1 VNAKALEDYLQGNY
15 YLDRLTEEELRKAR
29 EYFQQAIEADPT
41 FAAAY
46 LGLASAEEAGFTIDA
61 AIATR
66 AAERALEL
74 APTLSE
80 AWMTLAGMKA
90 DSWDWPEMEEYYR
103 KAIELNPNNAQA
115 HGGLGQRL
123 DAIGRLDEGLK
134 ESQIAQEL
142 DPNHDHLSGAFET
155 RCEFDRAIEVMLRM
169 LRHDPHNPVLH
180 HSLYLDYEAKGSD
193 G

>member
-1 VNAKALEDYLQGNY
+1 MNAKALEDYLQGSY
-15 YLDRLTEEELRKAR
+15 HVDRLTEEELRKAR

-142 DPNHDHLSGAFET
+142 DPNQVLSKPDASST
-155 RCEFDRAIEVMLRM
+155 VQSR
-169 LRHDPHNPVLH
+169 
-180 HSLYLDYEAKGSD
+180 
-193 G
+193 